1 MSVKDQKVVVVE
13 SLLAAISEIMSSVAS
28 VEIEHQTFMELGCYL
43 HRISPVIMEFQTIE
57 NGSPS
62 AFQIL
67 QSLSAKVKLANNLV
81 VKCSTGAKSIRDD
94 DLKFITEELE
104 EVIRKLGQDLST
116 IPLSTFQNKKYAE
129 IAVQSLSREMKNVC
143 FHINGTG
150 NCITEERKLENS
162 SVEQLVKRK
171 DADIVPSSDEKN
183 KLHSTWS
190 GYMPRLG
197 DFLEG
202 IDSDAWK
209 YARGSIETLSQ
220 IAEYS
225 EPLYDTFFCPIT
237 KRIMDDPVTIES
249 GITFERKA
257 IAEWFGRFK
266 NVSETITCPATGIK
280 LQSRV
285 LNSNMALRTIIAE
298 WKRRNEVKRIKVAHN
313 VLLLD
318 KSEAMVLDAI
328 RDLNILSQKR
338 RYNRGEMHNLGIT
351 KLLTSFL
358 EHKNMMVWTEALK
371 LLRLLVEDEE
381 GKVIVANTNAL
392 ERTTEMLSSNN
403 ASVRHESIAFLL
415 ELSETET
422 LMENIGYTAGCIL
435 TLITMKYNE
444 SAGSLAAEK
453 AEKILKNLEK
463 YPRNIKSMA
472 EYGYLEPLLDHLISG
487 GGEEEAVAVHQ
498 GYAAVTGEKRVCGC
512 DLRGGGEERRGGD
525 PLDGRRR
532 LRKRRGRF
540 VVGNKG
546 RERKSINDSGG
557 EESDDCRTTVVVSER
572 EGEDSLLAKGGG
584 NGNLLTA
591 TEGKLSPVEAEEAR
605 GKRRSHIGYVSGN
618 SSSANHKLQVSI
630 HQGLD
635 DKGTEEVQ
643 IEMASYLSELI
654 LEHDMKTY
662 VAEKASKVLIKI
674 VTTTRTII
682 TQRAAFGALV
692 QISSHPLN
700 NQMLVNDGIIPIL
713 IEEMFTCG
721 IYNTY
726 IDFKEQAATI
736 LANIAKSTTDLE
748 TIQVDKHGHT
758 ITSHYS
764 IYNIAHMLKCSK
776 SDNLNI
782 NLINILLY
790 MAKNP
795 RHIAT
800 VVSVIKETEVSYTLI
815 EQLNSPVEVLVVA
828 AAKLLTALSSHIGHS
843 IAEGLCKTK
852 GQPEGLIKSYDIDQI
867 TKKHAMSVNLIA
879 KLPHKNLTL
888 NLSLLHR
895 GTVPAIIS
903 RMQGILRGETRTTRY
918 TRCYLEGLVGVLVR
932 FTATLVDQ
940 EILQMARGQNLTSVF
955 TELLVRTA
963 GSNEVQRLAAAAL
976 ENLSSQSVH
985 LSRPPEVPIPSRRR
999 FSSKTFSSSS
1009 QEAKKSQRVQLCPV
1023 HKGACSSSTTFCLL
1037 ESGAVERLLGCL
1049 EQKNPEVVEAALSA
1063 IGTLLDE
1070 MVDVEESVRVLGEGD
1085 ALSFV
1090 LGALREHR
1098 EEGVRQKCFLVIER
1112 FLTSGGDSVVGEI
1125 ADDRMVRAALVT
1137 AVHKG
1142 SGSTKKM
1149 AENILRY
1156 LNNVLD

>member
-1 MSVKDQKVVVVE
+1 
-13 SLLAAISEIMSSVAS
+13 
-28 VEIEHQTFMELGCYL
+28 
-43 HRISPVIMEFQTIE
+43 MEFRTIE

-62 AFQIL
+62 ALQIL

-81 VKCSTGAKSIRDD
+81 AKCSTGAKSIRDD

-116 IPLSTFQNKKYAE
+116 IPLPTFQNKKYAE
-129 IAVQSLSREMKNVC
+129 ITVQSLSREMKNVC

-150 NCITEERKLENS
+150 NCITEERN
-162 SVEQLVKRK
+162 
-171 DADIVPSSDEKN
+171 
-183 KLHSTWS
+183 TWS

-202 IDSDAWK
+202 MDYDAWK
-209 YARGSIETLSQ
+209 YASGSIETLSQ

-266 NVSETITCPATGIK
+266 DVSETITCPATGIK

-285 LNSNMALRTIIAE
+285 LNSNKALRTIIAE

-338 RYNRGEMHNLGIT
+338 GYNREEMHNLGIT

-422 LMENIGYTAGCIL
+422 LLENIGSTPGCIL
-435 TLITMKYNE
+435 TLTTMKYNE
-444 SAGSLAAEK
+444 SAGSLAVEK

-472 EYGYLEPLLDHLISG
+472 EYGYLEPLLDHL
-487 GGEEEAVAVHQ
+487 
-498 GYAAVTGEKRVCGC
+498 
-512 DLRGGGEERRGGD
+512 
-525 PLDGRRR
+525 
-532 LRKRRGRF
+532 
-540 VVGNKG
+540 
-546 RERKSINDSGG
+546 
-557 EESDDCRTTVVVSER
+557 VS
-572 EGEDSLLAKGGG
+572 
-584 NGNLLTA
+584 
-591 TEGKLSPVEAEEAR
+591 
-605 GKRRSHIGYVSGN
+605 
-618 SSSANHKLQVSI
+618 
-630 HQGLD
+630 
-635 DKGTEEVQ
+635 GTEEVQ

-662 VAEKASKVLIKI
+662 VAEKASKVLIKM
-674 VTTTRTII
+674 VTTTHTII

-700 NQMLVNDGIIPIL
+700 NRMLVNAGIIPIL

-776 SDNLNI
+776 SDKLNI

-790 MAKNP
+790 MAKIP

-828 AAKLLTALSSHIGHS
+828 AAKLLTELSFHIGHT
-843 IAEGLCKTK
+843 IAEGLCKTQ

-867 TKKHAMSVNLIA
+867 TKKHAISVNLIA

-888 NLSLLHR
+888 NLSLLHQ
-895 GTVPAIIS
+895 GTVPEIIS

-932 FTATLVDQ
+932 FTATLFDQ

-955 TELLVRTA
+955 TVLLVRTG
-963 GSNEVQRLAAAAL
+963 GSNEVQRLAAAGL
-976 ENLSSQSVH
+976 ENLSSHSVH
-985 LSRPPEVPIPSRRR
+985 LSRPPEVLIPSRRR
-999 FSSKTFSSSS
+999 FLSKSFNSSS
-1009 QEAKKSQRVQLCPV
+1009 KSQRVQLCLV
-1023 HKGACSSSTTFCLL
+1023 HKGVCSSSTTFCLL

-1063 IGTLLDE
+1063 IITLLDE
-1070 MVDVEESVRVLGEGD
+1070 RVDVGESVRVLGEGD

-1098 EEGVRQKCFLVIER
+1098 EEGVRQKCFSVIER
-1112 FLTSGGDSVVGEI
+1112 FLMSGGDSIVGEI

-1142 SGSTKKM
+1142 SGSTKTM

-1156 LNNVLD
+1156 LNNIPPLS

>member
-13 SLLAAISEIMSSVAS
+13 SLLAAISDIMSSVAS

-43 HRISPVIMEFQTIE
+43 HRISPVIMELRTIK

-62 AFQIL
+62 ALQIL

-81 VKCSTGAKSIRDD
+81 EKCSTGAKSIRDD

-116 IPLSTFQNKKYAE
+116 IPLSIFQNKKYAE
-129 IAVQSLSREMKNVC
+129 ITVQSLSREMKNVC

-150 NCITEERKLENS
+150 NCITDEHKLENS
-162 SVEQLVKRK
+162 SIEQLVKRK
-171 DADIVPSSDEKN
+171 EADLVPSSDEKN
-183 KLHSTWS
+183 ILHSTWS
-190 GYMPRLG
+190 GYEPRLG
-197 DFLEG
+197 DFL
-202 IDSDAWK
+202 DAWK
-209 YARGSIETLSQ
+209 YASGSIDTLSQ

-266 NVSETITCPATGIK
+266 DVSETITCPATGTK

-285 LNSNMALRTIIAE
+285 LNSNIAIRTIIAE
-298 WKRRNEVKRIKVAHN
+298 WKRRNEVKRIKVALN

-338 RYNRGEMHNLGIT
+338 RYNREEMHILGIT

-358 EHKNMMVWTEALK
+358 EHKNMMVRTEALK
-371 LLRLLVEDEE
+371 LLRLLVKDQE

-403 ASVRHESIAFLL
+403 ASERHESIAFLL

-422 LMENIGYTAGCIL
+422 LLENIGSTAGCIL
-435 TLITMKYNE
+435 TLIIMKYNE
-444 SAGSLAAEK
+444 SAGSLAAER
-453 AEKILKNLEK
+453 AEIILKNLEK

-472 EYGYLEPLLDHLISG
+472 ENGYLEPLLDHL
-487 GGEEEAVAVHQ
+487 
-498 GYAAVTGEKRVCGC
+498 
-512 DLRGGGEERRGGD
+512 
-525 PLDGRRR
+525 
-532 LRKRRGRF
+532 
-540 VVGNKG
+540 
-546 RERKSINDSGG
+546 
-557 EESDDCRTTVVVSER
+557 VS
-572 EGEDSLLAKGGG
+572 
-584 NGNLLTA
+584 
-591 TEGKLSPVEAEEAR
+591 
-605 GKRRSHIGYVSGN
+605 
-618 SSSANHKLQVSI
+618 
-630 HQGLD
+630 
-635 DKGTEEVQ
+635 GTEEVQ
-643 IEMASYLSELI
+643 IQMASYLSELI

-662 VAEKASKVLIKI
+662 VAEKAAKVLIKM
-674 VTTTRTII
+674 VTNTHTII
-682 TQRAAFGALV
+682 THRAAFGALV

-700 NQMLVNDGIIPIL
+700 NQMLVNAGIIPIL
-713 IEEMFTCG
+713 MEEMFACG
-721 IYNTY
+721 VHDTY

-736 LANIAKSTTDLE
+736 LANIAKSTIDLE

-764 IYNIAHMLKCSK
+764 IYNIARMLKCSK
-776 SDNLNI
+776 SDKLNI
-782 NLINILLY
+782 NLIKILLY
-790 MAKNP
+790 MAKIP
-795 RHIAT
+795 KHIAT

-815 EQLNSPVEVLVVA
+815 EELNSPVEVLVVA
-828 AAKLLTALSSHIGHS
+828 AAKLLTALSSHIGHT
-843 IAEGLCKTK
+843 IAEGLCKTQ

-867 TKKHAMSVNLIA
+867 TKKHAISVNLIA

-888 NLSLLHR
+888 NLSLLR
-895 GTVPAIIS
+895 QGTVPAIIS
-903 RMQGILRGETRTTRY
+903 RMQGILRGESRTTRY

-932 FTATLVDQ
+932 LTATLFDQ

-963 GSNEVQRLAAAAL
+963 GSDEVQRLAAAGL

-985 LSRPPEVPIPSRRR
+985 LSRPPEVRNPSRRR
-999 FSSKTFSSSS
+999 FLSKSFSSSS

-1037 ESGAVERLLGCL
+1037 ESGAVERLLSCL

-1063 IGTLLDE
+1063 VSTLLDE
-1070 MVDVEESVRVLGEGD
+1070 RVDVEESVRVLGEGD

-1112 FLTSGGDSVVGEI
+1112 FLMGGGDGIVGEI
-1125 ADDRMVRAALVT
+1125 SNDRMVCAALVT

-1142 SGSTKKM
+1142 SGSSKKM
-1149 AENILRY
+1149 AENILRIARIGTTQPMHETKEISPFQGDKKTTVNDDDSY
-1156 LNNVLD
+1156 DDT

>member
-1 MSVKDQKVVVVE
+1 MKKVKDQKVVVVE

-43 HRISPVIMEFQTIE
+43 HRISPVIMEFRTIE

-62 AFQIL
+62 ALQIL

-81 VKCSTGAKSIRDD
+81 AKCSTGAKSIRDD

-116 IPLSTFQNKKYAE
+116 IPLPTFQNKKYAE
-129 IAVQSLSREMKNVC
+129 ITVQSLSREMKNVC

-171 DADIVPSSDEKN
+171 DADLVPSSDEKN

-202 IDSDAWK
+202 MDYDAWK
-209 YARGSIETLSQ
+209 YASGSIETLSQ

-249 GITFERKA
+249 GITFERTA
-257 IAEWFGRFK
+257 IAEWLGRFK
-266 NVSETITCPATGIK
+266 DVSETITCPATGIK

-285 LNSNMALRTIIAE
+285 LNSNKALRTIIAE

-338 RYNRGEMHNLGIT
+338 GYNREEMHNLGIT

-422 LMENIGYTAGCIL
+422 LLENIGSTAGCIL
-435 TLITMKYNE
+435 TLTTMKYNE
-444 SAGSLAAEK
+444 SAGSLAVDK

-463 YPRNIKSMA
+463 YLRNIKSMA
-472 EYGYLEPLLDHLISG
+472 EYGYLEPLLDHL
-487 GGEEEAVAVHQ
+487 
-498 GYAAVTGEKRVCGC
+498 
-512 DLRGGGEERRGGD
+512 
-525 PLDGRRR
+525 
-532 LRKRRGRF
+532 
-540 VVGNKG
+540 
-546 RERKSINDSGG
+546 
-557 EESDDCRTTVVVSER
+557 VS
-572 EGEDSLLAKGGG
+572 
-584 NGNLLTA
+584 
-591 TEGKLSPVEAEEAR
+591 
-605 GKRRSHIGYVSGN
+605 
-618 SSSANHKLQVSI
+618 
-630 HQGLD
+630 
-635 DKGTEEVQ
+635 GTEEVQ

-662 VAEKASKVLIKI
+662 VAEKASKVLIKM
-674 VTTTRTII
+674 VTTTHTII

-700 NQMLVNDGIIPIL
+700 NRMLVNDGIIPIL

-776 SDNLNI
+776 SDKLNI

-790 MAKNP
+790 MAKIP

-800 VVSVIKETEVSYTLI
+800 VVSVMKETEVSYTLI

-828 AAKLLTALSSHIGHS
+828 AAKLLTELSFHIGHR
-843 IAEGLCKTK
+843 IAEGLCKTQ

-867 TKKHAMSVNLIA
+867 TKKHAISVNLIA

-888 NLSLLHR
+888 NLSLLHQ

-932 FTATLVDQ
+932 FTATLFDQ

-955 TELLVRTA
+955 TELLVRTG
-963 GSNEVQRLAAAAL
+963 GSNEVQRLAAAGL

-999 FSSKTFSSSS
+999 FLSKSFSSSS
-1009 QEAKKSQRVQLCPV
+1009 QEAKKSQRVQLCLV
-1023 HKGACSSSTTFCLL
+1023 HKGVCSSSTTFCLL

-1063 IGTLLDE
+1063 ISTLLDE
-1070 MVDVEESVRVLGEGD
+1070 RVDVEEGVRVLGEGD

-1098 EEGVRQKCFLVIER
+1098 EEGVRQKCFSVIER
-1112 FLTSGGDSVVGEI
+1112 FLMSGGDSIVGEI

-1142 SGSTKKM
+1142 SGSTKTM

-1156 LNNVLD
+1156 LNNIPPLS

>member
-171 DADIVPSSDEKN
+171 DADLVPSSDEKN

-202 IDSDAWK
+202 IDYDAWK
-209 YARGSIETLSQ
+209 YARGSIETLSH

-285 LNSNMALRTIIAE
+285 LNSNIALRTIIAE

-381 GKVIVANTNAL
+381 GKVRDCLQVIVANTNAL

-487 GGEEEAVAVHQ
+487 
-498 GYAAVTGEKRVCGC
+498 
-512 DLRGGGEERRGGD
+512 
-525 PLDGRRR
+525 
-532 LRKRRGRF
+532 
-540 VVGNKG
+540 
-546 RERKSINDSGG
+546 
-557 EESDDCRTTVVVSER
+557 
-572 EGEDSLLAKGGG
+572 
-584 NGNLLTA
+584 
-591 TEGKLSPVEAEEAR
+591 
-605 GKRRSHIGYVSGN
+605 
-618 SSSANHKLQVSI
+618 
-630 HQGLD
+630 
-635 DKGTEEVQ
+635 TEEVQ

-662 VAEKASKVLIKI
+662 VAEKASKVLIKM

-682 TQRAAFGALV
+682 AQRAAFGALV

-790 MAKNP
+790 MAKTP

-888 NLSLLHR
+888 NLSLLHQ

-932 FTATLVDQ
+932 FTATLFDQ

-999 FSSKTFSSSS
+999 FSSKSFSPSS

-1063 IGTLLDE
+1063 ISTLLDE

>member
-1 MSVKDQKVVVVE
+1 
-13 SLLAAISEIMSSVAS
+13 
-28 VEIEHQTFMELGCYL
+28 MEL
-43 HRISPVIMEFQTIE
+43 RTIK

-62 AFQIL
+62 ALQIL

-81 VKCSTGAKSIRDD
+81 EKCSTGAKSIRDD

-116 IPLSTFQNKKYAE
+116 IPLSIFQNNKYAE
-129 IAVQSLSREMKNVC
+129 ITVQSLSREMKNVC

-150 NCITEERKLENS
+150 NCITDEHKLENS
-162 SVEQLVKRK
+162 SIEQLVKRK
-171 DADIVPSSDEKN
+171 EADLVPSSDEKN
-183 KLHSTWS
+183 ILHSTWS
-190 GYMPRLG
+190 GYEPRLG
-197 DFLEG
+197 DFL
-202 IDSDAWK
+202 DAWK
-209 YARGSIETLSQ
+209 YASGSIDTLSQ

-266 NVSETITCPATGIK
+266 DVSETITCPATGTK

-285 LNSNMALRTIIAE
+285 LNSNIAIRTIIAE
-298 WKRRNEVKRIKVAHN
+298 WKRRNEVKRIKVALN

-338 RYNRGEMHNLGIT
+338 RYNREEMHILGIT

-358 EHKNMMVWTEALK
+358 EHKNMMVRTEALK
-371 LLRLLVEDEE
+371 LLRLLVKDRE
-381 GKVIVANTNAL
+381 GK
-392 ERTTEMLSSNN
+392 
-403 ASVRHESIAFLL
+403 
-415 ELSETET
+415 
-422 LMENIGYTAGCIL
+422 
-435 TLITMKYNE
+435 
-444 SAGSLAAEK
+444 
-453 AEKILKNLEK
+453 
-463 YPRNIKSMA
+463 IK
-472 EYGYLEPLLDHLISG
+472 
-487 GGEEEAVAVHQ
+487 
-498 GYAAVTGEKRVCGC
+498 
-512 DLRGGGEERRGGD
+512 
-525 PLDGRRR
+525 
-532 LRKRRGRF
+532 
-540 VVGNKG
+540 
-546 RERKSINDSGG
+546 
-557 EESDDCRTTVVVSER
+557 
-572 EGEDSLLAKGGG
+572 
-584 NGNLLTA
+584 
-591 TEGKLSPVEAEEAR
+591 
-605 GKRRSHIGYVSGN
+605 
-618 SSSANHKLQVSI
+618 
-630 HQGLD
+630 
-635 DKGTEEVQ
+635 
-643 IEMASYLSELI
+643 MASYLSELI

-662 VAEKASKVLIKI
+662 VAEKAAKVLIKM
-674 VTTTRTII
+674 VTNTHTII
-682 TQRAAFGALV
+682 THRAAFGALV

-700 NQMLVNDGIIPIL
+700 NQMLVNAGIIPIL
-713 IEEMFTCG
+713 MEEMFACG
-721 IYNTY
+721 VHDTY

-736 LANIAKSTTDLE
+736 LANIAKSTIDLE

-764 IYNIAHMLKCSK
+764 IYNIARMLKCSK
-776 SDNLNI
+776 SDKLNI
-782 NLINILLY
+782 NLIKILLY
-790 MAKNP
+790 MAKIP
-795 RHIAT
+795 KHIAT

-815 EQLNSPVEVLVVA
+815 EELNSPVEVLVVA
-828 AAKLLTALSSHIGHS
+828 AAKLLTALSSHIGHT
-843 IAEGLCKTK
+843 IAEGLCKTQ

-867 TKKHAMSVNLIA
+867 TKKHAISVNLIA

-888 NLSLLHR
+888 NLSLLR
-895 GTVPAIIS
+895 QGTVPAIIS
-903 RMQGILRGETRTTRY
+903 RMQGILRGESRTTRY

-932 FTATLVDQ
+932 LTATLFDQ

-963 GSNEVQRLAAAAL
+963 GSDEVQRLAAAGL

-985 LSRPPEVPIPSRRR
+985 LSRPPEVRNPSRRR
-999 FSSKTFSSSS
+999 FLSKSFSSSS

-1037 ESGAVERLLGCL
+1037 ESGAVERLLSCL

-1063 IGTLLDE
+1063 VSTLLDE
-1070 MVDVEESVRVLGEGD
+1070 RVDVEESVRVLGEGD

-1098 EEGVRQKCFLVIER
+1098 EEGVRHKCFLVIER
-1112 FLTSGGDSVVGEI
+1112 FLMGGGDGIVGEI
-1125 ADDRMVRAALVT
+1125 SNDRMVCAALVT

-1142 SGSTKKM
+1142 SGSSKKM

-1156 LNNVLD
+1156 LNNLPF